1 MQPQTNALRAISSLY
16 AQELINSLRKTITII
31 LFAILVVVIALTI
44 FLSAWWLVF
53 LIPLF
58 VGFVGTYVASFVA
71 MSAARIAAP
80 TMNTAQRTAAQS
92 YVASIHEVTDDLQTA
107 QWLIAIKVCVDIYK
121 RRWKDGYIVQTT
133 KKSAG
138 LKKDFD
144 TLVKLFA
151 GS

>member
-1 MQPQTNALRAISSLY
+1 MQPQTKALRAISSLY
-16 AQELINSLRKTITII
+16 AQELISSLRKTITIV
-31 LFAILVVVIALTI
+31 LVVLLVIIVALII
-44 FLSAWWLVF
+44 FLSAWWLIF
-53 LIPLF
+53 LIPLSIAF
-58 VGFVGTYVASFVA
+58 MGAYIASFVA

-80 TMNTAQRTAAQS
+80 TMNTAQHTAAQR
-92 YVASIHEVTDDLQTA
+92 YVVSIHEITDDLQTA

-144 TLVKLFA
+144 TIVKLFA
-151 GS
+151 DC